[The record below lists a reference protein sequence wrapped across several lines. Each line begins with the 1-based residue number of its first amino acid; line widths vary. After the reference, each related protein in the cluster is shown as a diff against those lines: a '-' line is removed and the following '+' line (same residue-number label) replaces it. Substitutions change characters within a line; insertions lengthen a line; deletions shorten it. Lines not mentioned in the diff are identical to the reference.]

1 MHKSGA
7 RRKAEDPRASFDRR
21 VTAYATE
28 HHATYLPSTRL
39 RPNTQLRYCGDGN
52 KKESLD
58 QEMEQDYKRCFRL
71 AIGESPDCH
80 SVTGRDLRERLVG
93 DPICNYP
100 WQRSGN
106 PSSFFLSSVS
116 FFFFFSGF
124 ASTCQLAG
132 LSDASTPRES
142 ATVLS
147 LLTFL
152 FWSFLQ
158 YPDLRHNTCS
168 SWMRGEIPTQS
179 SPGQTKT

>member
-116 FFFFFSGF
+116 FFFFFWFCLHLPTGGPIGCVDSQRVGYGTE
-124 ASTCQLAG
+124 ST
-132 LSDASTPRES
+132 D
-142 ATVLS
+142 
-147 LLTFL
+147 F
-152 FWSFLQ
+152 SFLELLAV
-158 YPDLRHNTCS
+158 PRLT
-168 SWMRGEIPTQS
+168 TQHV
-179 SPGQTKT
+179 QFMDAW